1 MSLRA
6 MNVMVT
12 RAVTSDQFR
21 KGMINGRRA
30 ELIRE
35 YDLDP
40 EEQAE
45 IMAIQANTE
54 SEFYRAMDRIIISRA
69 SRRASLRTDT
79 HTHPGIDYRLDVI
92 ARYSA
97 VHLTV
102 SV

>member
-1 MSLRA
+1 

-40 EEQAE
+40 DEQAE

-54 SEFYRAMDRIIISRA
+54 SEFYGDMDRIIISRA
-69 SRRASLRTDT
+69 SRRASLLADT
-79 HTHPGIDYRLDVI
+79 HAGTDRRLEII
-92 ARYSA
+92 ARYTA
-97 VHLTV
+97 ARLTV
-102 SV
+102 SA

>member
-1 MSLRA
+1 

-30 ELIRE
+30 DLIRE
-35 YDLDP
+35 YDLEP

-54 SEFYRAMDRIIISRA
+54 SEFYKAMDRIILSRA

-79 HTHPGIDYRLDVI
+79 HTHEGIDHRLDVI

>member
-6 MNVMVT
+6 MKVMVT

-21 KGMINGRRA
+21 KGMMNGRRA

-40 EEQAE
+40 DERVE

-54 SEFYRAMDRIIISRA
+54 SEFYRAMDRIMLSRA
-69 SRRASLRTDT
+69 SRRSTLLADPSAGTDHSLKVT
-79 HTHPGIDYRLDVI
+79 
-92 ARYSA
+92 ARYA
-97 VHLTV
+97 GARLTA
-102 SV
+102 SVWR